1 MRISDWSSVV
11 CASDL
16 GHRVGVRI
24 GKALDVGRLA
34 IEQIVDAQLEARLL
48 IHFESELDI
57 VVEDG
62 RRTIADVFGRG
73 VEVGRLADPLGRPG
87 RADAILFSGDHAI
100 AAPLRITALAA
111 TDMPVELAPRT
122 TLERLDGVVVYP
134 GYIEI
139 GRAPDKARCF
149 NYVKITGG

>member
-11 CASDL
+11 CSADL
-16 GHRVGVRI
+16 GHRVGVRC

-100 AAPLRITALAA
+100 AAPLRIPAIAA
-111 TDMPVELAPRT
+111 TDLAVELDRRPA
-122 TLERLDGVVVYP
+122 LERDRKSTRL
-134 GYIEI
+134 
-139 GRAPDKARCF
+139 
-149 NYVKITGG
+149 

>member
-24 GKALDVGRLA
+24 GKALDVGLLA

-62 RRTIADVFGRG
+62 RRTIADVFGLG
-73 VEVGRLADPLGRPG
+73 VEVGRLADPLGR
-87 RADAILFSGDHAI
+87 S
-100 AAPLRITALAA
+100 
-111 TDMPVELAPRT
+111 E
-122 TLERLDGVVVYP
+122 ERRVGKEWVSTYRYRWSP
-134 GYIEI
+134 YTQNKTKSE
-139 GRAPDKARCF
+139 
-149 NYVKITGG
+149 N

>member
-11 CASDL
+11 CSADL

-100 AAPLRITALAA
+100 AAPLRITAIAA
-111 TDMPVELAPRT
+111 TDMAVELDRRT
-122 TLERLDGVVVYP
+122 ALERIDGVVVEPRSEEHTSELQSLMRISY
-134 GYIEI
+134 
-139 GRAPDKARCF
+139 A
-149 NYVKITGG
+149 V